1 MHDNLARILQK
12 TRQLQSE
19 LEQELSQR
27 RVGFASSVEEGK
39 VRFEEAVLAQH
50 RRLRKGLR
58 RFLLDSSLLTYLT
71 APVVY
76 SLILPIALLDSF
88 ISGYQR
94 ICFPIYGIPR
104 VRRRDYVLD
113 DRHRLA
119 YLNLI
124 ERLNCLYCGYA
135 NGVIAYAREVA
146 SRTEQYWCPIKHARR
161 VRTPHDRYYR
171 FLEYGDAQ
179 GYAAR
184 LEDLR
189 RTVRETLPA
198 PAPPQP
204 PT

>member
-1 MHDNLARILQK
+1 MHVNLARE
-12 TRQLQSE
+12 LQSE
-19 LEQELSQR
+19 VEQELTQR
-27 RVGFASSVEEGK
+27 RAGFASSVEEGK

-58 RFLLDSSLLTYLT
+58 RFLIDSSALAYLT
-71 APVVY
+71 SPVIY
-76 SLILPIALLDSF
+76 SVILPVALLDLF
-88 ISGYQR
+88 LSGYRR

-124 ERLNCLYCGYA
+124 ERLNCFYCGDA
-135 NGVIAYAREVA
+135 NGVIAYARKVA

-161 VRTPHDRYYR
+161 VRMPHDRYYR
-171 FLEYGDAQ
+171 FLECGDAE
-179 GYAAR
+179 GYAAWW
-184 LEDLR
+184 EDLR
-189 RTVRETLPA
+189 REVREALPA

-204 PT
+204 PG